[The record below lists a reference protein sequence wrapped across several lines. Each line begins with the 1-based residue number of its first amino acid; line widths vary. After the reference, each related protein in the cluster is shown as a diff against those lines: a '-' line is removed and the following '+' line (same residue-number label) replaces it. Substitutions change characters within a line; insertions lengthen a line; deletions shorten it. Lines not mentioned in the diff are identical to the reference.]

1 MGEEPGP
8 EQPQSLAELLAEL
21 SNQPVG
27 DRRVDRARARGIST
41 LERWTSSGSLSS
53 IAEACWSTVRR
64 DMAIGG
70 SVLAG
75 ALAYRIFI
83 WLLPLALVL
92 VLGLGLLAGSTSR
105 AAELLGDAG
114 LTGFLATSVSTAA
127 EETSGLALLTGL
139 VVAAVVLLY
148 QTYALLRAVRAVTA
162 LAWRLPVRPSP
173 HIPRDTFLF
182 LAWMIAFVTTAASL
196 TALRV
201 HLVQPFEL
209 LAIVGSYVVLPAF
222 WVALS
227 WWLLPHGAVRWTGLV
242 PGAIVVGTAMT
253 FISLFNSLIL
263 FPWLTRQEETYG
275 VLGVAA
281 GLLFSFFL
289 IGRSIEL
296 AAAANAVH
304 AERSTLARP

>member
-1 MGEEPGP
+1 MEPGP
-8 EQPQSLAELLAEL
+8 EQPESLAGLLAEL

-27 DRRVDRARARGIST
+27 DRRIDRARARGIAA
-41 LERWTSSGSLSS
+41 LERWTSSGSLSPF
-53 IAEACWSTVRR
+53 AEACWATIRR
-64 DMAIGG
+64 DAAVGG

-83 WLLPLALVL
+83 WLLPLALAL
-92 VLGLGLLAGSTSR
+92 VLGLGLVAGSTSR
-105 AAELLGDAG
+105 AAELVSEAG
-114 LTGFLATSVSTAA
+114 LTGFLAQSVSAAA
-127 EETSGLALLTGL
+127 EETSGWALLTGL

-162 LAWRLPVRPSP
+162 LAWRLPVRRSLNPT
-173 HIPRDTFLF
+173 RDTLLF
-182 LAWMIAFVTTAASL
+182 LAWMLAFVTTATSL

-201 HLVQPFEL
+201 HLAQPFEL

-222 WVALS
+222 WIALS
-227 WWLLPHGAVRWTGLV
+227 WWLLPHGVVRWTGLV
-242 PGAIVVGTAMT
+242 PGAFIVGTAMT
-253 FISLFNSLIL
+253 FISIFNSLIL
-263 FPWLTRQEETYG
+263 FPWLGRQEETYG

-296 AAAANAVH
+296 AAAANATH